1 MTTSP
6 RTLRICLLLAPAALA
21 VAAWTL
27 GPGPQS
33 RTAAADTPKPATID
47 FIKQIRPILSEN
59 CFACHGPDEKQRKAK
74 LRLDVKEG
82 AFGKLRHGGFAVV
95 PGKPGD
101 SEMISRISSDDPEE
115 KMPPPKTR
123 KTLKPE
129 QIALLKQWVEQGAP
143 WAEHWAFVAPK
154 KPELPKV
161 RNPMWERNPIDAF
174 ILARLDA
181 AGLAPSPEADRTT
194 LIRRVTLDLTGLPPT
209 PEEVD
214 AFLADPSPDAYE
226 KVVDRLL
233 QSPRYGEHM
242 ARYWLDAARYG
253 DTHGLHLDNYR
264 EIWPYREWVIKAF
277 NANMP
282 FDEFVVE
289 QLAGDLLPNPT
300 NDQMVA
306 TGYNRCH
313 VSTSEG
319 GSIEEEVYVRNVL
332 DQVDTNGIVFLGLTV
347 GCARCHD
354 HKFDPITQ
362 KDYYELFAFFN
373 SIDGPAL
380 DGNAARVP
388 PVVKV
393 GSPEQRLALEKLDQ
407 RVAQIKKAIG
417 EEVAKVPYDDSADA
431 KESEQPV
438 RAEYVW
444 VGDELPRG
452 AKPSSD
458 GSADGRWNYVP
469 GPANSVFSGG
479 KSVLCTAA
487 GRAQHFFENAQPG
500 LRVGEGDTLFAYVY
514 LDPTNPPKEVMFQW
528 YTDGWKHR
536 AYWGENRIDWGH
548 DNSPERLRLGD
559 LPEAGKWVRL
569 EVEAKKVGL
578 KPGTSV
584 HGWAFTQFDGTVY
597 WNKAGVVT
605 KTPQSDQ
612 PFDTLTAWVR
622 AQKATG
628 GAGLPKPIQD
638 IVKLERDKRSDAQK
652 KQLRDYFLERAYSKT
667 RAALEPLNKELAQV
681 QKERDDLDKQTP
693 SSLVFKERA
702 EPRPAY
708 ILKRGEYDQHGEQV
722 GRDVPGFLPPLPPD
736 APRNRLGLARWLVSP
751 EHPLTA
757 RVAVNRFWQQLF
769 GTGLVKTA
777 EDFGSQ
783 GEPPSHVR
791 LLDWLAVQFREDGWD
806 VKKTL
811 RRIVTSATYRQ
822 SSRVTKDRL
831 AKDPIDRLLSR
842 GPRYRLDAE
851 VLRDQALAV
860 SGLLVEKIG
869 GPSVKPPQ
877 PAGLW
882 EAVGYTGSNTAKFA
896 ADTGHEKVHRRS
908 LYTFWKR
915 TAAPPQMTIAD
926 APSRESCTVR
936 RERTDTPLQALM
948 FMNETQFVESARHLA
963 ERAMKQ
969 GGDTL
974 ESRVSYLFK
983 LATARTPD
991 AAETA
996 ELLAAYRDNLATYT
1010 RDEAA
1015 AKKLIAV
1022 GELKPD
1028 AKLNPSEL
1036 AAWTMVANLVLNL
1049 DEVLNKG

>member
-1 MTTSP
+1 MTIAAFP
-6 RTLRICLLLAPAALA
+6 ARLGLLLAPAALA
-21 VAAWTL
+21 VAAL
-27 GPGPQS
+27 AFGPPS
-33 RTAAADTPKPATID
+33 RSASADTPKPPTID
-47 FIKQIRPILSEN
+47 FNKQIRPILSEN

-95 PGKPGD
+95 PGKPD
-101 SEMISRISSDDPEE
+101 ESEMITRVSSDDPGE
-115 KMPPPKTR
+115 KMPPPNSR
-123 KTLKPE
+123 KSLKPE

-143 WAEHWAFVAPK
+143 WSQHWAFVAPK
-154 KPELPKV
+154 KSELPKV

-174 ILARLDA
+174 ILARLDT

-209 PEEVD
+209 PEEVE

-233 QSPRYGEHM
+233 ASRRFGEHM

-264 EIWPYREWVIKAF
+264 EIWPYREWVLSAF

-289 QLAGDLLPNPT
+289 QLAGDLLPDPT
-300 NDQMVA
+300 NEQLVA

-319 GSIEEEVYVRNVL
+319 GSIEEEVYVRNVV
-332 DQVDTNGIVFLGLTV
+332 DQVDTNGVVFLGLTV
-347 GCARCHD
+347 GCSRCHD

-362 KDYYELFAFFN
+362 KEYYQLFAFFN

-380 DGNAARVP
+380 DGNAARTP
-388 PVVKV
+388 PTVKA
-393 GSPEQRLALEKLDQ
+393 GTPEQRLALEKLDE
-407 RVAQIKKAIG
+407 RMAHIKKAIS
-417 EEVAKVPYDDSADA
+417 EEVAKVAYDDSADA

-444 VGDELPRG
+444 VGDELPKG

-458 GSADGRWNYVP
+458 GSPDGHWNYVP
-469 GPANSVFSGG
+469 GPTNSVFSGS
-479 KSVLCTAA
+479 KSVLRTAS
-487 GRAQHFFENAQPG
+487 GLAQHLFENAQSG
-500 LRVGEGDTLFAYVY
+500 LRVGEGDTFFAYVY
-514 LDPTNPPKEVMFQW
+514 LDPVNPPKEVMLQW
-528 YTDGWKHR
+528 YSDGWKHR
-536 AYWGENRIDWGH
+536 GYWGENRIEWGQ
-548 DNSPERLRLGD
+548 DKSPERLRLGN
-559 LPEAGKWVRL
+559 LPEAGQWVRL
-569 EVEAKKVGL
+569 EVEAKKVGI
-578 KPGTSV
+578 KPGTV
-584 HGWAFTQFDGTVY
+584 VRGWAFTQFDGTVY
-597 WNKAGVVT
+597 WNKAGIVT
-605 KTPQSDQ
+605 KTPQGDQ
-612 PFDTLTAWVR
+612 GFDTLTAWVR

-628 GAGLPKPIQD
+628 GVGLPKPIQD
-638 IVKLERDKRSDAQK
+638 LVKLERDKRSDAQK
-652 KQLRDYFLERAYSKT
+652 KQLRDYFLEHGYCRT
-667 RAALEPLNKELAQV
+667 REALEPLNKQLAQA
-681 QKERDDLDKQTP
+681 QKERDELDKKVP

-722 GRDVPGFLPPLPPD
+722 GRDVPAFLPPLPPD
-736 APRNRLGLARWLVSP
+736 ASRNRLGFARWLVSP

-769 GTGLVKTA
+769 GTGLVKTS

-783 GEPPSHVR
+783 GEPPSHAR

-822 SSRVTKDRL
+822 SSRVSKDRL
-831 AKDPIDRLLSR
+831 AKDPANRLLSR

-851 VLRDQALAV
+851 ELRDQALAV
-860 SGLLVEKIG
+860 SGLLVEKLG

-882 EAVGYTGSNTAKFA
+882 EAVGYTGSNTVHFV
-896 ADTGHEKVHRRS
+896 ADTGQEKVHRRS

-969 GGDTL
+969 GGDTPQ
-974 ESRVSYLFK
+974 SRAAYLFK
-983 LATARTPD
+983 LATARPPD
-991 AAETA
+991 DAEKA
-996 ELLAAYRDNLATYT
+996 ELLAAYRDHLATYT

-1022 GELKPD
+1022 GELKPED
-1028 AKLNPSEL
+1028 KLNPSEL